1 MGRMLHGCR
10 RKACHKRASF
20 RHPCVHTRL
29 REASFEHI
37 TLNKGS
43 NITSRW
49 HQAATQDRTWAPWLR
64 PLLLRILVMKAILSK
79 LVQLLQKLRY
89 LLSPP
94 VQASRKI
101 PAQQPSA
108 PAGPG
113 ANATGRANKCLGSD
127 PSLTQAHSFPAQLQR
142 RSAATTC

>member
-1 MGRMLHGCR
+1 M
-10 RKACHKRASF
+10 AS
-20 RHPCVHTRL
+20 
-29 REASFEHI
+29 SI
-37 TLNKGS
+37 
-43 NITSRW
+43 
-49 HQAATQDRTWAPWLR
+49 QAATQDQTWAPWLR

-108 PAGPG
+108 P
-113 ANATGRANKCLGSD
+113 
-127 PSLTQAHSFPAQLQR
+127 
-142 RSAATTC
+142 